1 MSYLWNTDKTGGV
14 ALTSKIVQKGVDNF
28 KLMSAGNLDWDGVTM
43 SNGTPLH
50 STDDLLDYIDNNSGT
65 SYTDDDIRDAMTS
78 YELRCPISVCY
89 QGESFSMN
97 PAIEVWKRVGQE
109 WTQLSWNDMI
119 EEELS
124 TTVSIPTSAN
134 NIFVWSSSARCL
146 NGTANKGGVY
156 RLNLV
161 KNGDVV
167 AYISIVVLLKALS
180 SYHVTVYKSSQSAPD
195 APTGGSYNFTTKAF
209 TAPTGWS
216 TSLDGLS
223 TPIWF
228 SNGSVFSDGETNP
241 TWSTPCM
248 YFDHETLN
256 IEHQSRNV
264 AVYLTTSSDVI
275 QANTPSGGTYDWS
288 NDTWTVP
295 KTSANASTY
304 WSKTPAASIDAYL
317 GSIDTSAE
325 GYQGGKYITWVS
337 YKYYKSDLTNGT
349 RGNLSESAWSTP
361 VKYIDIDTI
370 LDDAETRSK
379 KIVSDAIED
388 AYSDL

>member
-43 SNGTPLH
+43 SNGTTLH
-50 STDDLLDYIDNNSGT
+50 STDDLLDYIDTYAGDQT
-65 SYTDDDIRDAMTS
+65 LDDDLREALTS

-89 QGESFSMN
+89 QGESFSMS

-109 WTQLSWNDMI
+109 WAQLSWNDMI
-119 EEELS
+119 AEELS

-134 NIFVWSSSARCL
+134 NIFVWSSSTQCL
-146 NGTANKGGVY
+146 NGVVNKGGVY

-167 AYISIVVLLKALS
+167 AYLSIVALLKSLS
-180 SYHVTVYKSSQSAPD
+180 SYQVTVYKSSQSAP
-195 APTGGSYNFTTKAF
+195 ATPTGGSYNFTTKAF
-209 TAPTGWS
+209 AAPTGWS

-248 YFDHETLN
+248 YFDHETLS

-264 AVYLTTSSDVI
+264 AVYYTTSSDV
-275 QANTPSGGTYDWS
+275 P
-288 NDTWTVP
+288 
-295 KTSANASTY
+295 
-304 WSKTPAASIDAYL
+304 
-317 GSIDTSAE
+317 
-325 GYQGGKYITWVS
+325 
-337 YKYYKSDLTNGT
+337 
-349 RGNLSESAWSTP
+349 
-361 VKYIDIDTI
+361 
-370 LDDAETRSK
+370 
-379 KIVSDAIED
+379 
-388 AYSDL
+388 

>member
-28 KLMSAGNLDWDGVTM
+28 KLMSAGSLDWDGVTM

-50 STDDLLDYIDNNSGT
+50 STDDLLDYIDSNSGT

-78 YELRCPISVCY
+78 YELRCPVSVCY
-89 QGESFSMN
+89 QGESFSMS

-317 GSIDTSAE
+317 GSVDTSAE

-361 VKYIDIDTI
+361 VKYIDIDAI